1 MPQATSPSY
10 IWNDFLPL
18 KNIISDIP
26 TAAYQKNVQPA
37 RRNNTTEYMYVIIS
51 GREWTDRNG
60 VHIRQLCR
68 TILERTSDMEALSVF
83 AFTTSVLKDLIN
95 GVVRLCPRFLPPRKN
110 IVRQTSCTRHA
121 CVIDILTGPLILCR
135 FLVAFYQANPDRPLS
150 IIPVANLIF
159 RP

>member
-26 TAAYQKNVQPA
+26 TVAYQKNVQPA

-121 CVIDILTGPLILCR
+121 CVIDILTWP
-135 FLVAFYQANPDRPLS
+135 PHTLS
-150 IIPVANLIF
+150 IFGGILPGQPRQTIIYNS
-159 RP
+159 RC